1 MKKIL
6 ALLTIVTVAGMLL
19 GCAMASA
26 PINGQLWL
34 DVQGPVA
41 VGTGGSAAK
50 SGEACATSILGII
63 GTGDASIDAAKK
75 AGGIR
80 EITYVDHH
88 STNIIGVIAKFCTVV
103 KGN

>member
-1 MKKIL
+1 MKKVKVLGLLIL
-6 ALLTIVTVAGMLL
+6 AAAILG

-26 PINGQLWL
+26 PVSGQLWL
-34 DVQGPVA
+34 DVNGPVA
-41 VGTGGSAAK
+41 VGSGGSATK

-75 AGGIR
+75 AGGIKD
-80 EITYVDHH
+80 ITYVDHH
-88 STNIIGVIAKFCTVV
+88 STNMVGIIAKYCTVV